1 MNFYGEKKDTVNK
14 SVYKCLIAIIVVIF
28 DVIIIATII
37 YFHSLS
43 FRQRHMETFMILISW
58 LLRKEKH

>member
-1 MNFYGEKKDTVNK
+1 MEKKTPHQK
-14 SVYKCLIAIIVVIF
+14 YSVYKCLIAIIVVIF

-43 FRQRHMETFMILISW
+43 FCQTHGNGYYYYLNFMVIM
-58 LLRKEKH
+58 